1 MSATG
6 VHRSGNVGFYNPNGS
21 DNKGALSEAINDAV
35 NTKAI
40 QIFATYI
47 LFSSPKGNVV
57 MFNSEKATSI
67 PVGYHKMPCDNNLF
81 SMMHTNYT
89 SILSQHL
96 EVERQKAEKLR
107 GIEIGRKMQEDGKKG
122 LDAALALKQSG
133 TDLKKSGLALI
144 AEGERMK
151 AEGLREKA
159 EAQRQKAEAQR
170 EKAEFRAK
178 YEKADA
184 EEKALV
190 EKLAQLRLKKAA
202 AKNASNKV
210 DANNKASAKTA
221 SSVACTKTGSPPKP
235 APTVTSI
242 PSPSSK
248 ANK

>member
-81 SMMHTNYT
+81 TIMHTNYT

-133 TDLKKSGLALI
+133 LAL
-144 AEGERMK
+144 K

-159 EAQRQKAEAQR
+159 EAQREKAEA
-170 EKAEFRAK
+170 RAK

-210 DANNKASAKTA
+210 DANNKATAKTSNA
-221 SSVACTKTGSPPKP
+221 VACTKTGSPPKP